1 MAAKKPNEMSNKDLL
16 KNEKMLKTITYML
29 IGALIALFVVGII
42 MIVKKGLNALLI
54 IPITLIPVV
63 LINFNSLK
71 EIQKEIKTRNI

>member
-1 MAAKKPNEMSNKDLL
+1 MASKKPNEMSNKDLL

>member
-1 MAAKKPNEMSNKDLL
+1 MASKKPDEMSNEDLL

-29 IGALIALFVVGII
+29 TGALIALFVVGII
-42 MIVKKGLNALLI
+42 MIAKKGLNALLI

-71 EIQKEIKTRNI
+71 EIQKEIKTRNV

>member
-1 MAAKKPNEMSNKDLL
+1 MASKKPNEMSNADLL

-42 MIVKKGLNALLI
+42 LIANKGLNALLI